1 MKNKAKIVTLTV
13 VLLLVLASTSSAGS
27 STQYAIEWDVVSAG
41 GAPMASS
48 TYGLMDTVG
57 QSAPGS
63 SGSASYV
70 LCAGYWCG
78 IVADYTVY
86 LPLVLSDT

>member
-1 MKNKAKIVTLTV
+1 MKNKVKIVTLTS

-41 GAPMASS
+41 GTPMASS
-48 TYGLMDTVG
+48 TYGLMGTVG
-57 QSAPGS
+57 QPSQGS
-63 SGSASYV
+63 SSSSSYV

-86 LPLVLSDT
+86 LPLVLRDT